1 MKPPID
7 IREHIKNLEQKGLLV
22 RVKRP
27 SNKDNWR
34 SGESPWF
41 PPERKS
47 RHQVCVNY
55 FCDAAFGARMTLP
68 YSQRS

>member
-7 IREHIKNLEQKGLLV
+7 IREHIKNLEQKESLV

-41 PPERKS
+41 PPERKIVDIKS
-47 RHQVCVNY
+47 ALIIFATRHS
-55 FCDAAFGARMTLP
+55 ALG
-68 YSQRS
+68 